1 MNTDAEFKYRY
12 LLSLIKGAAS
22 SYTQTGKLNIYDVER
37 QAIAMDR
44 GEYKPEEKVMVFSDW
59 VKDHSND

>member
-37 QAIAMDR
+37 QAIAIDR
-44 GEYKPEEKVMVFSDW
+44 GEYKPEEKVMAYSDW
-59 VKDHSND
+59 VRDHADD